1 MLESISMRTYSH
13 EIILYFSIDIGS
25 NYLRNI
31 LERLEQI
38 LRTYLVN
45 FLLRIH
51 KWMWALSKPFTG
63 LNMFKFDQIETK
75 CTVESVWPSRLG
87 FHTDTKN
94 CELRHHAA
102 FLRRELDCTWIMCT
116 YVVHIIWD
124 KPGVG
129 VEFFSL
135 FFVQWSFCLATYLHF
150 DVSALSK
157 H

>member
-75 CTVESVWPSRLG
+75 CTVESVWPSG
-87 FHTDTKN
+87 SGYHTDTKIDWS
-94 CELRHHAA
+94 ELINKSRIVCIEIQHKNHY
-102 FLRRELDCTWIMCT
+102 FCDIKHQSHNNNYLGLI
-116 YVVHIIWD
+116 
-124 KPGVG
+124 PG
-129 VEFFSL
+129 
-135 FFVQWSFCLATYLHF
+135 
-150 DVSALSK
+150 DIR
-157 H
+157 